1 MELTETGRLLSGRY
15 RLSTV
20 IGRGGMGVV
29 WQARDELLKR
39 DVAVKELV
47 WPPHFTEAEQEIAC
61 RRAVREAQMAGR
73 LAHVNVVRIYDI
85 LEEDGHPWI
94 IMELLPYQSLRD
106 LVRAD
111 GPLAPARAAR
121 IGLGVLAA
129 LGAAHAEGV
138 LHRDVK
144 PANILVGPDGRVVLT
159 DFGIARAVDSPTLTA
174 AGALVGSPSYIAPE
188 RARGGLSSP
197 AGDLWGLGASLYAA
211 VEGHPPFERDAPLA
225 TLTAVVLDE
234 PEEAVH
240 AGPLWPVISG
250 LLRKDPDERF
260 DAAETERVLREVSD
274 HDEPARVVSAS
285 RRIRPAFWRVR
296 PASSRVPPV
305 PQSAVDTESAAGGLA
320 AAAPLTPALGG
331 EKSAR
336 EPTAAEEEAAAKPLA
351 AKSAGTASAAKPNAA
366 EDAAMVSS
374 PLEEAPESAVAEP
387 TAADSASIA
396 VAPATPGAAVAS
408 PEPDT
413 TAPAEPV
420 TVSTRGTVE
429 PPVTASDAVSSADQ
443 PPSAAGPFAEPDSR
457 RPRRSRRLAIALA
470 ALTAVAASAIALT
483 LALISS
489 PGRTAAPSGTS
500 SRSAS
505 AGASTTPSAAAHG
518 ATASAN
524 PSGSPASGRAS
535 GQVSPSSSTG
545 SPGSGGVGY
554 GALPAGYHRFTNSTG
569 FSIGVPDGWQI
580 QHVGDYVYIIDPS
593 NAGIFLL
600 IDQSDTPKPNPLL
613 DWEQQ
618 AANRASTYPDYHL
631 IRLESVYY
639 PQAEKAADWE
649 FTYAKDG
656 ILVHILNRNVLA
668 NAHHAYALYWSTPES
683 DWNAYYHYF
692 QGFADTFRPAK

>member
-1 MELTETGRLLSGRY
+1 MEPTETGRLLSGRY

-29 WQARDELLKR
+29 WQARDELLER

-47 WPPHFTEAEQEIAC
+47 WPPHFTEAEQEMAC

-85 LEEDGHPWI
+85 LQEDGHPWI

-111 GPLAPARAAR
+111 GLLAPARAAR
-121 IGLGVLAA
+121 VGLGVLAA

-250 LLRKDPDERF
+250 LLRKDPDERL
-260 DAAETERVLREVSD
+260 DAAETERALREVSD
-274 HDEPARVVSAS
+274 HDEPAPVASAP
-285 RRIRPAFWRVR
+285 RRIRPTFWRAR

-320 AAAPLTPALGG
+320 AAAPLTPAPGG

-336 EPTAAEEEAAAKPLA
+336 EPTAAEEAATPRRRGRRHGSKPA
-351 AKSAGTASAAKPNAA
+351 RGAIVHPGTA
-366 EDAAMVSS
+366 DT
-374 PLEEAPESAVAEP
+374 
-387 TAADSASIA
+387 TARLPSLSQYP
-396 VAPATPGAAVAS
+396 APATVQVPVAAS
-408 PEPDT
+408 
-413 TAPAEPV
+413 AP
-420 TVSTRGTVE
+420 
-429 PPVTASDAVSSADQ
+429 VSSADQ
-443 PPSAAGPFAEPDSR
+443 PPSAAGPVAKPDSR
-457 RPRRSRRLAIALA
+457 RPRRSRRLA
-470 ALTAVAASAIALT
+470 V
-483 LALISS
+483 
-489 PGRTAAPSGTS
+489 RR
-500 SRSAS
+500 SR
-505 AGASTTPSAAAHG
+505 
-518 ATASAN
+518 
-524 PSGSPASGRAS
+524 
-535 GQVSPSSSTG
+535 
-545 SPGSGGVGY
+545 
-554 GALPAGYHRFTNSTG
+554 
-569 FSIGVPDGWQI
+569 
-580 QHVGDYVYIIDPS
+580 
-593 NAGIFLL
+593 
-600 IDQSDTPKPNPLL
+600 
-613 DWEQQ
+613 
-618 AANRASTYPDYHL
+618 
-631 IRLESVYY
+631 
-639 PQAEKAADWE
+639 
-649 FTYAKDG
+649 
-656 ILVHILNRNVLA
+656 
-668 NAHHAYALYWSTPES
+668 
-683 DWNAYYHYF
+683 
-692 QGFADTFRPAK
+692 

>member
-15 RLSTV
+15 RLSAV

-47 WPPHFTEAEQEIAC
+47 WPPHFTETEQEIAC

-85 LEEDGHPWI
+85 LQEDGHPWI

-159 DFGIARAVDSPTLTA
+159 DFGVARAVDSPTLTA
-174 AGALVGSPSYIAPE
+174 TGALVGSPSYIAPE

-260 DAAETERVLREVSD
+260 DAAETERALREVSD
-274 HDEPARVVSAS
+274 HDEPARV
-285 RRIRPAFWRVR
+285 
-296 PASSRVPPV
+296 
-305 PQSAVDTESAAGGLA
+305 
-320 AAAPLTPALGG
+320 
-331 EKSAR
+331 
-336 EPTAAEEEAAAKPLA
+336 
-351 AKSAGTASAAKPNAA
+351 
-366 EDAAMVSS
+366 
-374 PLEEAPESAVAEP
+374 
-387 TAADSASIA
+387 
-396 VAPATPGAAVAS
+396 
-408 PEPDT
+408 
-413 TAPAEPV
+413 EPV
-420 TVSTRGTVE
+420 AVSTPGTVE
-429 PPVTASDAVSSADQ
+429 PPVSASDAVSSADQ
-443 PPSAAGPFAEPDSR
+443 QPSAAGPLAEPDSR

-470 ALTAVAASAIALT
+470 ALTAVVAGGIALT
-483 LALISS
+483 LVLISS
-489 PGRTAAPSGTS
+489 PGRTAQSGTS

-505 AGASTTPSAAAHG
+505 PPAGAGASTPSAAADG

-524 PSGSPASGRAS
+524 PSGSPAGAPAS
-535 GQVSPSSSTG
+535 GQVSPSSSAS

-569 FSIGVPDGWQI
+569 FSIGVPEGWRI
-580 QHVGDYVYIIDPS
+580 QHVGHYVYIIDPS

-600 IDQSDTPKPNPLL
+600 IDQSDSPKPNPLL

-656 ILVHILNRNVLA
+656 ILVHILNRNVVA

-683 DWNAYYHYF
+683 DWNAYHHYF
-692 QGFADTFRPAK
+692 QGFANTFRPAK

>member
-1 MELTETGRLLSGRY
+1 
-15 RLSTV
+15 
-20 IGRGGMGVV
+20 MGVV

-47 WPPHFTEAEQEIAC
+47 WPPDFTEAEQETAC

-85 LEEDGHPWI
+85 LQEDGHPWI

-111 GPLAPARAAR
+111 GPLAPAQAAR

-144 PANILVGPDGRVVLT
+144 PANILVGPDGRIVLT

-260 DAAETERVLREVSD
+260 DAAETERMLREVSD
-274 HDEPARVVSAS
+274 HDEPARVESPS

-305 PQSAVDTESAAGGLA
+305 PQSAVDSELAAGGLA

-336 EPTAAEEEAAAKPLA
+336 EPPAADEAPIAVAAADEAAA
-351 AKSAGTASAAKPNAA
+351 
-366 EDAAMVSS
+366 D
-374 PLEEAPESAVAEP
+374 EA
-387 TAADSASIA
+387 AADEAAIA
-396 VAPATPGAAVAS
+396 VAPATPGATVAS
-408 PEPDT
+408 PEADT

-420 TVSTRGTVE
+420 TESTPGTVE
-429 PPVTASDAVSSADQ
+429 PPVTASGAVSSADQ
-443 PPSAAGPFAEPDSR
+443 PPSAAGPFAEPGSR

-470 ALTAVAASAIALT
+470 ALTAVAAGAIALT

-500 SRSAS
+500 SRS
-505 AGASTTPSAAAHG
+505 
-518 ATASAN
+518 
-524 PSGSPASGRAS
+524 
-535 GQVSPSSSTG
+535 VSPSA
-545 SPGSGGVGY
+545 SGTRCHG
-554 GALPAGYHRFTNSTG
+554 
-569 FSIGVPDGWQI
+569 IG
-580 QHVGDYVYIIDPS
+580 
-593 NAGIFLL
+593 
-600 IDQSDTPKPNPLL
+600 
-613 DWEQQ
+613 
-618 AANRASTYPDYHL
+618 
-631 IRLESVYY
+631 
-639 PQAEKAADWE
+639 
-649 FTYAKDG
+649 
-656 ILVHILNRNVLA
+656 
-668 NAHHAYALYWSTPES
+668 
-683 DWNAYYHYF
+683 
-692 QGFADTFRPAK
+692 

>member
-1 MELTETGRLLSGRY
+1 
-15 RLSTV
+15 
-20 IGRGGMGVV
+20 MGVV

-47 WPPHFTEAEQEIAC
+47 WPPDFTEAEQETAC

-73 LAHVNVVRIYDI
+73 VAHVNVVRIYDI
-85 LEEDGHPWI
+85 LQEDGHPWI

-111 GPLAPARAAR
+111 GPLAPALAAR

-144 PANILVGPDGRVVLT
+144 PANILVGPDGRIVLT
-159 DFGIARAVDSPTLTA
+159 DFGIARAVDGPTLTA

-234 PEEAVH
+234 PEEAAR

-260 DAAETERVLREVSD
+260 DAAETERLLREVSD
-274 HDEPARVVSAS
+274 HDEPTRVESPS
-285 RRIRPAFWRVR
+285 RRIRPAFWRAR
-296 PASSRVPPV
+296 PAPSRVMPV
-305 PQSAVDTESAAGGLA
+305 PQSTVDSDSAAGGLA
-320 AAAPLTPALGG
+320 AAAALTPALGG

-336 EPTAAEEEAAAKPLA
+336 EPTAADEAAAAEA
-351 AKSAGTASAAKPNAA
+351 A
-366 EDAAMVSS
+366 
-374 PLEEAPESAVAEP
+374 
-387 TAADSASIA
+387 IA
-396 VAPATPGAAVAS
+396 VAPATPGATVAA
-408 PEPDT
+408 PESDP
-413 TAPAEPV
+413 TAPAQSV
-420 TVSTRGTVE
+420 TESTPGTVE
-429 PPVTASDAVSSADQ
+429 PPRTASGAVSSANQ
-443 PPSAAGPFAEPDSR
+443 PPSAAGPSAEPGSR
-457 RPRRSRRLAIALA
+457 RPRRYRRLVIALA
-470 ALTAVAASAIALT
+470 ALTAVAGGAIGLT
-483 LALISS
+483 LALVSS

-500 SRSAS
+500 SRSVS
-505 AGASTTPSAAAHG
+505 PSAPAHG

-524 PSGSPASGRAS
+524 PSGSPASARAS
-535 GQVSPSSSTG
+535 DQASPSSSAS

-580 QHVGDYVYIIDPS
+580 QHVGHYVYIIDPS
-593 NAGIFLL
+593 NADIYLL

-649 FTYAKDG
+649 FTYSRDG

-683 DWNAYYHYF
+683 DWNAYHHYF